1 MGAYLLAQLCDVHL
15 FHFWKRLTGGAHLW
29 LRNNASTMVSQ
40 FVDSF
45 AVMTITHFYAK
56 GLPLDETMPLWPQLW
71 TFILAGYVFKLV
83 CAALDTVPLYFL
95 VRWLSEVLEVDPT
108 QT

>member
-1 MGAYLLAQLCDVHL
+1 M
-15 FHFWKRLTGGAHLW
+15 
-29 LRNNASTMVSQ
+29 RNNASTMVSQ

-45 AVMTITHFYAK
+45 AVMTITHFYAA
-56 GLPLDETMPLWPQLW
+56 GLPIDSCWPLWPQLW

-95 VRWLSEVLEVDPT
+95 VGWLSRYLEIDPRET
-108 QT
+108 